1 MKNSD
6 AKREQI
12 LQFIRSEIETK
23 GYPPS
28 VREICHAV
36 NLSSTS
42 TVHMHLRT
50 LDNRGMIRRDASKPR
65 ALGYLAVFSWIFCRA
80 LEVLDGTAPRGR
92 SIPVVGRVTAGVP
105 ILAQENIEE
114 YMTIPFDVSE
124 NDAFILNV
132 TGTSMI
138 NDGIIEGDKLVVERQ
153 SSAENGDIVIAMIE
167 DEATVKRI
175 YYEEGHVRLQPS
187 NDQMEP
193 IIVETADV
201 IGKVVGLLRYIK

>member
-50 LDNRGMIRRDASKPR
+50 LENRGMIRRDASKPR
-65 ALGYLAVFSWIFCRA
+65 AL
-80 LEVLDGTAPRGR
+80 EVLDGTAPRGH

>member
-50 LDNRGMIRRDASKPR
+50 L
-65 ALGYLAVFSWIFCRA
+65 
-80 LEVLDGTAPRGR
+80 
-92 SIPVVGRVTAGVP
+92 
-105 ILAQENIEE
+105 EN
-114 YMTIPFDVSE
+114 
-124 NDAFILNV
+124 A
-132 TGTSMI
+132 
-138 NDGIIEGDKLVVERQ
+138 
-153 SSAENGDIVIAMIE
+153 A
-167 DEATVKRI
+167 
-175 YYEEGHVRLQPS
+175 
-187 NDQMEP
+187 
-193 IIVETADV
+193 
-201 IGKVVGLLRYIK
+201 

>member
-28 VREICHAV
+28 VREICRAV
-36 NLSSTS
+36 NLRSTS

-50 LDNRGMIRRDASKPR
+50 LENRGLIRRDASKPR
-65 ALGYLAVFSWIFCRA
+65 AL
-80 LEVLDGTAPRGR
+80 EVLNGSAPRGR
-92 SIPVVGRVTAGVP
+92 SVPVVGRVTAGIP

-124 NDAFILNV
+124 NNAFILNV

-138 NDGIIEGDKLVVERQ
+138 NDGIIEGDKLVVERRN
-153 SSAENGDIVIAMIE
+153 SAENGDMVIAMIQ

-175 YYEEGHVRLQPS
+175 YYENGHVRLQPS

-193 IIVETADV
+193 IIVENAEV
-201 IGKVVGLLRYIK
+201 IGKVVGLLRYIQ

>member
-50 LDNRGMIRRDASKPR
+50 LENRGLIRRDASKP
-65 ALGYLAVFSWIFCRA
+65 RA

-138 NDGIIEGDKLVVERQ
+138 DDGIIEGDKLVVERQ

>member
-50 LDNRGMIRRDASKPR
+50 LENRGLIRRDASKP
-65 ALGYLAVFSWIFCRA
+65 RA

-92 SIPVVGRVTAGVP
+92 SIPVVGRVTAGIP

>member
-50 LDNRGMIRRDASKPR
+50 LENRGLIRRDASKP
-65 ALGYLAVFSWIFCRA
+65 RA

>member
-50 LDNRGMIRRDASKPR
+50 LENRGMIRRDASKP
-65 ALGYLAVFSWIFCRA
+65 RA

-92 SIPVVGRVTAGVP
+92 SIPVVGRVTAGIP

-124 NDAFILNV
+124 NNAFILNV

>member
-50 LDNRGMIRRDASKPR
+50 LENRGMIRRDASKP
-65 ALGYLAVFSWIFCRA
+65 RA

-105 ILAQENIEE
+105 MLAQESGEE

>member
-50 LDNRGMIRRDASKPR
+50 LENRGMIRRDASKP
-65 ALGYLAVFSWIFCRA
+65 RA

-167 DEATVKRI
+167 DEATVKRT

>member
-50 LDNRGMIRRDASKPR
+50 LENRGMIRRDASKP
-65 ALGYLAVFSWIFCRA
+65 RA

-105 ILAQENIEE
+105 ILTQENIEE

>member
-42 TVHMHLRT
+42 TVHQHLRT
-50 LDNRGMIRRDASKPR
+50 LENRGMIRRDASKP
-65 ALGYLAVFSWIFCRA
+65 RA

>member
-28 VREICHAV
+28 VREICQAV

-42 TVHMHLRT
+42 TVHLHLRT
-50 LDNRGMIRRDASKPR
+50 LENRGLIRRDASKP
-65 ALGYLAVFSWIFCRA
+65 RA

-92 SIPVVGRVTAGVP
+92 SVPVVGRVTAGAP

-124 NDAFILNV
+124 SDAFILNV

-153 SSAENGDIVIAMIE
+153 NSADNGDIVIAMIE

-175 YYEEGHVRLQPS
+175 YYEDGHVRLQPS

-193 IIVETADV
+193 IIVENAEV
-201 IGKVVGLLRYIK
+201 IGKVVGLFRIIK

>member
-50 LDNRGMIRRDASKPR
+50 LENRGMIRRDASKP
-65 ALGYLAVFSWIFCRA
+65 RA

-124 NDAFILNV
+124 NAAVILNV
-132 TGTSMI
+132 AGTSMI

>member
-50 LDNRGMIRRDASKPR
+50 LENRGLIRRDASKP
-65 ALGYLAVFSWIFCRA
+65 RA

-92 SIPVVGRVTAGVP
+92 SIPVVGRVTAGIP

-153 SSAENGDIVIAMIE
+153 NSAENGDIVIAMIE

-193 IIVETADV
+193 IIVEKADV

>member
-1 MKNSD
+1 MKHSD

-50 LDNRGMIRRDASKPR
+50 LENRGMIRRDASKP
-65 ALGYLAVFSWIFCRA
+65 RA

-138 NDGIIEGDKLVVERQ
+138 NDGIIEGDKLVVERH

>member
-50 LDNRGMIRRDASKPR
+50 LENRGMIR
-65 ALGYLAVFSWIFCRA
+65 
-80 LEVLDGTAPRGR
+80 RGR

>member
-28 VREICHAV
+28 GREICRAV
-36 NLSSTS
+36 NLRSTS

-50 LDNRGMIRRDASKPR
+50 LENRGLIRRDASKPR
-65 ALGYLAVFSWIFCRA
+65 AL
-80 LEVLDGTAPRGR
+80 EVLNGSAPRGR
-92 SIPVVGRVTAGVP
+92 SVPVVGRVTAGIP

-124 NDAFILNV
+124 NNAFILNV

-138 NDGIIEGDKLVVERQ
+138 NDGIIEGDKLVVERRN
-153 SSAENGDIVIAMIE
+153 SAENGDMVIAMIQ

-175 YYEEGHVRLQPS
+175 YYENGHVRLQPS

-193 IIVETADV
+193 IIVENAEV
-201 IGKVVGLLRYIK
+201 IGKVVGLLRYIQ

>member
-50 LDNRGMIRRDASKPR
+50 LENRGMIRRDASKPR
-65 ALGYLAVFSWIFCRA
+65 ALEA
-80 LEVLDGTAPRGR
+80 LDGTAPRGR

>member
-50 LDNRGMIRRDASKPR
+50 LENRGMIRRDASKP
-65 ALGYLAVFSWIFCRA
+65 RA

-201 IGKVVGLLRYIK
+201 IGKVEGLLRYIN

>member
-12 LQFIRSEIETK
+12 LQFIRTEIETK

-28 VREICHAV
+28 VREICRAV

-42 TVHMHLRT
+42 TVHLHLRT
-50 LDNRGMIRRDASKPR
+50 LENRGLIRRDASKPR
-65 ALGYLAVFSWIFCRA
+65 AL
-80 LEVLDGTAPRGR
+80 EVLDGAPRGR
-92 SIPVVGRVTAGVP
+92 SIPVVGKVTAGVP

-114 YMTIPFDVSE
+114 YMNVPFDVTE
-124 NDAFILNV
+124 GEAFILNV

-138 NDGIIEGDKLVVERQ
+138 NDGIIEGDRLVVEKRD
-153 SSAENGDIVIAMIE
+153 SARNGEIVIAMID

-175 YYEEGHVRLQPS
+175 YYEDGHVRLQPS
-187 NDQMEP
+187 NDLMEP
-193 IIVETADV
+193 IIADSVEV
-201 IGKVVGLLRYIK
+201 LGKVVGLLRYFK

>member
-12 LQFIRSEIETK
+12 LQFIRNEIETK

-50 LDNRGMIRRDASKPR
+50 LENRGLIRRDASKP
-65 ALGYLAVFSWIFCRA
+65 RA

>member
-50 LDNRGMIRRDASKPR
+50 LEIRGMIRRDPSKP
-65 ALGYLAVFSWIFCRA
+65 RA

-92 SIPVVGRVTAGVP
+92 SIPVGGRVTAGVP

>member
-12 LQFIRSEIETK
+12 LHFIRSEIETK

-50 LDNRGMIRRDASKPR
+50 LENRGMIRRDASKP
-65 ALGYLAVFSWIFCRA
+65 RA

>member
-50 LDNRGMIRRDASKPR
+50 LENRGLIRRDASKP
-65 ALGYLAVFSWIFCRA
+65 RA

-193 IIVETADV
+193 IIVETANV

>member
-50 LDNRGMIRRDASKPR
+50 LENRGMIRRDASKP
-65 ALGYLAVFSWIFCRA
+65 RA

-153 SSAENGDIVIAMIE
+153 SSAENGDTVIAMIE

-175 YYEEGHVRLQPS
+175 YYQEGHVRLQPS

>member
-50 LDNRGMIRRDASKPR
+50 LENRGLIRRDASKP
-65 ALGYLAVFSWIFCRA
+65 RA

-187 NDQMEP
+187 NDQMKP

>member
-50 LDNRGMIRRDASKPR
+50 LENRGLIRRDASKP
-65 ALGYLAVFSWIFCRA
+65 RA

-201 IGKVVGLLRYIK
+201 IGKVVVLLRYIK

>member
-65 ALGYLAVFSWIFCRA
+65 AL
-80 LEVLDGTAPRGR
+80 EVLDGTAPRGH

>member
-42 TVHMHLRT
+42 TVHLHLRT
-50 LDNRGMIRRDASKPR
+50 LENRGLIRRDASKP
-65 ALGYLAVFSWIFCRA
+65 RA

>member
-28 VREICHAV
+28 VRAICRAV
-36 NLSSTS
+36 NLRSTS

-50 LDNRGMIRRDASKPR
+50 LENRGMIRRDASKP
-65 ALGYLAVFSWIFCRA
+65 RA

>member
-50 LDNRGMIRRDASKPR
+50 LENRGMIRRDASKP
-65 ALGYLAVFSWIFCRA
+65 RA

-193 IIVETADV
+193 IIVETGDV
-201 IGKVVGLLRYIK
+201 IGKVVGLLRFIK

>member
-50 LDNRGMIRRDASKPR
+50 LENRGLIRRDASKP
-65 ALGYLAVFSWIFCRA
+65 RA

-193 IIVETADV
+193 DHCGNGGCHWQGCRAVA
-201 IGKVVGLLRYIK
+201 LHQMSNR

>member
-50 LDNRGMIRRDASKPR
+50 LENRGMIRRDASKP
-65 ALGYLAVFSWIFCRA
+65 RA

-138 NDGIIEGDKLVVERQ
+138 HDGIIEGDKLVVERQ

>member
-23 GYPPS
+23 GYHPS

-50 LDNRGMIRRDASKPR
+50 LENRGMIRRDASKP
-65 ALGYLAVFSWIFCRA
+65 RA

>member
-12 LQFIRSEIETK
+12 LQFILSEIETK

-50 LDNRGMIRRDASKPR
+50 LENRGMIRRDASKP
-65 ALGYLAVFSWIFCRA
+65 RA